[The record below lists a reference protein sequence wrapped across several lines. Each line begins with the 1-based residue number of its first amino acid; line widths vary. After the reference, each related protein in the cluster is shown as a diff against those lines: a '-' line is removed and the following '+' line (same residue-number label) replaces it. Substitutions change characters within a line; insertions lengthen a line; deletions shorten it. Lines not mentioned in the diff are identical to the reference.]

1 MSQDQVAYGRSERC
15 ARTFQQLDSHRRQP
29 TPMGPG
35 GRKPVRHPQR
45 ALMTCRAPGGP
56 ARINQLQT
64 QEIPV
69 ARAAKPKRK
78 IWTSGDVKVL
88 RQRAKA
94 KIPTRKIAKELKRT
108 LGAVYQ
114 RAAIEGITLGGG

>member
-1 MSQDQVAYGRSERC
+1 MLR
-15 ARTFQQLDSHRRQP
+15 LD
-29 TPMGPG
+29 
-35 GRKPVRHPQR
+35 V
-45 ALMTCRAPGGP
+45 
-56 ARINQLQT
+56 NQFST

-114 RAAIEGITLGGG
+114 RAAIEGITLGGGRSR

>member
-1 MSQDQVAYGRSERC
+1 MSIKFQLRRS
-15 ARTFQQLDSHRRQP
+15 
-29 TPMGPG
+29 
-35 GRKPVRHPQR
+35 
-45 ALMTCRAPGGP
+45 
-56 ARINQLQT
+56 
-64 QEIPV
+64 PV

-114 RAAIEGITLGGG
+114 RAAIEGITLGGGRSR

>member
-1 MSQDQVAYGRSERC
+1 LFDVESSRTTVTVDDSGASANVSIIQIRRS
-15 ARTFQQLDSHRRQP
+15 
-29 TPMGPG
+29 
-35 GRKPVRHPQR
+35 
-45 ALMTCRAPGGP
+45 
-56 ARINQLQT
+56 
-64 QEIPV
+64 PV
-69 ARAAKPKRK
+69 ARVAKPKRK

-114 RAAIEGITLGGG
+114 RAAIEGITLGGGRSR